1 MLLFLRGVLEEGFVE
16 PFCLLPALLSRRAA
30 AQSPAV
36 GCPLNSEVII
46 QVMPGNNNVF
56 AG

>member
-1 MLLFLRGVLEEGFVE
+1 VLLFLRGVLEEGFVE

-30 AQSPAV
+30 APSPAV